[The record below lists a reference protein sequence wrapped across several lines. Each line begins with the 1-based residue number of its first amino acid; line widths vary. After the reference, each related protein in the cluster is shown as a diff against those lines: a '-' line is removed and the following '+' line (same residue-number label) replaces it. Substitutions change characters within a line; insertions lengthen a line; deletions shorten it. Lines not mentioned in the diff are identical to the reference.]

1 MNQYP
6 NGTFGDKEQMTDLLS
21 SEKYLAGTY
30 NAYLLEAATP
40 EVKQCMSQLL
50 NDTHTAQQTLFEEM
64 NSRGWYPVTKAE
76 EQKITQTKQQY
87 SAMASK

>member
-1 MNQYP
+1 MENESCKW
-6 NGTFGDKEQMTDLLS
+6 GDQQIMHDFLS
-21 SEKYLAGTY
+21 GEKYLAAMI
-30 NAYLLEAATP
+30 NSFLAECATP
-40 EVKQCMSQLL
+40 EMRQTLCAIL
-50 NDTHTAQQTLFEEM
+50 NDTHSAAQTLFEEM

>member
-6 NGTFGDKEQMTDLLS
+6 NATFGDKEQMTDLLS
-21 SEKYLAGTY
+21 SEKFLAGTY
-30 NAYLLEAATP
+30 NACLLEAATP

-64 NSRGWYPVTKAE
+64 NSRGWYPVTKAQDVKLDSE
-76 EQKITQTKQQY
+76 KQKFAGKVTV
-87 SAMASK
+87 